1 MSDTFEQSI
10 VSLLEEHVEHAIT
23 TVQQLG
29 EQKLQLETE
38 IASLNS
44 AVAQRDAQIQEL
56 ENEYLALQEELDNER
71 SSTSVER
78 SKIRE
83 RLVGLMD
90 ALNTSEAS
98 HGSTETESVIDF
110 EEAESGSTVTFEA
123 AESDEESD
131 AADSEPERAVVFQS
145 PSNT

>member
-23 TVQQLG
+23 TVQQLR